1 MSSISSFDLAAV
13 DLPFRLSFKHAEAE
27 RISSYSL
34 FLKCTLDNGVSGFGE
49 CLPRK
54 YVTGESRDGTFAMLK
69 EQILPRLV
77 GRAFSSLEEVT
88 AFLRQCDGK
97 APEDWVPAHQP
108 QTAAWSVVDLA
119 LLDSFGKA
127 FETVAFAPGA
137 SWPAHLRYS
146 GALASRLGWRIY
158 RTGFKQRLFG
168 LRSVKM
174 KVDDETSEDVM
185 RAARRVL
192 GRSCGL
198 RVDANMAWNA
208 DQAVEKMAMM
218 ARFGVSSF
226 EQPLPADDL
235 GGLARLVAET
245 GLGVMVDESLH
256 DAGSLERLIEAKACT
271 AVNVRVSKCGG
282 LVASAARCRRAL
294 EAGLT
299 VQVGCHV
306 GESSLLSSAHLA
318 LVSEVQQVTYAE
330 GCFGERLLLEDPS
343 SPVLQFRYGGAP
355 PDRPSKPGLGIQID
369 ESIIKRHCIK
379 RSLIT
384 GESSP

>member
-1 MSSISSFDLAAV
+1 MFRITSFELYAT

-27 RISSYSL
+27 RVSSYSL
-34 FLKCTLDNGVSGFGE
+34 FLKCTLNNGVSGFGE

-88 AFLRQCDGK
+88 AFLAQCDGK
-97 APEDWVPAHQP
+97 APKDWVPPNQP

-158 RTGFKQRLFG
+158 RTGFRQRLFG
-168 LRSVKM
+168 LRSIKM

-192 GRSCGL
+192 GRRCGL

-226 EQPLPADDL
+226 EQPLPTDDL
-235 GGLARLVAET
+235 VGLTRLVAET

-256 DAGSLERLIEAKACT
+256 DAESLERLLEAKACT

-318 LVSEVQQVTYAE
+318 LVSDVQQVTYAE

-343 SPVLQFRYGGAP
+343 SPMLQFRYGGVP
-355 PDRPSKPGLGIQID
+355 PDRPSAPGLGIEID
-369 ESIIKRHCIK
+369 ESILERHCVK
-379 RSLIT
+379 RSLVT
-384 GESSP
+384 GESSQ